1 MSGIFISYRRN
12 DSAPWAGRVYDS
24 LVREWG
30 DDLVFMDVDAI
41 APGEDFREVI
51 ADTVA
56 RSDVILVVIGPEWM
70 STADSSG
77 GRRLDDE
84 GDIHRTEVV
93 AALTSRARVIPV
105 LVGGASMPKVAELPE
120 PLKDLAYRN
129 AVVLEDRR
137 FGSDV
142 RALQKALARFA
153 EEAAAAPAVEVLADP
168 VLERGPDAEAT
179 ESAIEPVPLTLE
191 PLAPAAEPTPL
202 REPVGQPKLEEVVE
216 QQQPKPEAEAGPT
229 PEGRP
234 VPVAESVPRLAPT
247 SQEARAWVVIAGLA
261 AIAAAFYVIVVNLSV
276 VDYFEATI
284 TRTKNF
290 GSGDIPVLLSAV
302 AMAAAG
308 ASALNSRLQPFAI
321 GAGFSISLPLA
332 LRLLQN
338 RSIGLYTCG
347 YDCVLDA
354 PAGRAWTF
362 AGPIL
367 LIVAGLFGIALWRSG
382 ALAAG
387 RWAPANLGRLV
398 IAVFLLWV
406 VSTTIN
412 PYSIDDVPYGSAV
425 FTHGPGAT
433 AWGIIGALV
442 VIALVVVAFRFL
454 RREPGLGA
462 LIGTGL
468 LPAVSIVTELAYL
481 SDDYQV
487 PTSSG
492 RVWLMLLPAAAAVV
506 LVTLCVVR
514 TVHTDPAT

>member
-56 RSDVILVVIGPEWM
+56 RSDVILVVIGPEWL
-70 STADSSG
+70 STADASG

-93 AALTSRARVIPV
+93 AALTSHARVIPV

-120 PLKDLAYRN
+120 PLKVLAYRN

-153 EEAAAAPAVEVLADP
+153 EEAAAAPAVQAVAD
-168 VLERGPDAEAT
+168 
-179 ESAIEPVPLTLE
+179 
-191 PLAPAAEPTPL
+191 
-202 REPVGQPKLEEVVE
+202 
-216 QQQPKPEAEAGPT
+216 
-229 PEGRP
+229 P
-234 VPVAESVPRLAPT
+234 VPVAPEPVREPAIEPKPPEPEALVEQQPEPVTETGAEPEVQPAPVAAPV
-247 SQEARAWVVIAGLA
+247 SRPAPPSDQARPWVVIAALA
-261 AIAAAFYVIVVNLSV
+261 AMAAGLYVIVVDLSV

-284 TRTKNF
+284 TRTKDF
-290 GSGDIPVLLSAV
+290 GAGDIPVLLSSA

-308 ASALNSRLQPFAI
+308 ALALNHRLRPLAL
-321 GAGFSISLPLA
+321 GAGLAISLPLA
-332 LRLLQN
+332 LRILQN

-347 YDCVLDA
+347 YDCVLEA
-354 PAGRAWTF
+354 PAGRAWTLT
-362 AGPIL
+362 GPIV
-367 LIVAGLFGIALWRSG
+367 LIVAVLFGIALWRSG
-382 ALAAG
+382 AFTAG
-387 RWAPANLGRLV
+387 RWVPANLERPV
-398 IAVFLLWV
+398 IAVLLLWV

-412 PYSIDDVPYGSAV
+412 PYSIDDVQYGSAV

-433 AWGIIGALV
+433 AWGVIGALV
-442 VIALVVVAFRFL
+442 VIALVFVALRFL
-454 RREPGLGA
+454 RTEPGLGA
-462 LIGTGL
+462 LIGVGL

-481 SDDYQV
+481 SDDFEV

-514 TVHTDPAT
+514 TARADPAT